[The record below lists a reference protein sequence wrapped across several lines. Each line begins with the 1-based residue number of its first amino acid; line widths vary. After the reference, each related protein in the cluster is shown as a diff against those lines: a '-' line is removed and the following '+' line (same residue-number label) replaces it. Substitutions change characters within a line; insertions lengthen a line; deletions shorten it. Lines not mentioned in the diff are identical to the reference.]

1 MVKKKKSKTE
11 NISNQKLVTVR
22 WEDAVS
28 LSSVS
33 EKDVLERPEEIVE
46 TYGHL
51 IKTKKYHIVMTHNSH
66 GEDNDYLRIPN
77 GMIKEVI

>member
-1 MVKKKKSKTE
+1 MKNTKTKKLTKH
-11 NISNQKLVTVR
+11 KLVTVK
-22 WEDAVS
+22 WEDAVAVT
-28 LSSVS
+28 SVS
-33 EKDVLERPEEIVE
+33 EQDILNRPEEIVE

-77 GMIKEVI
+77 GIVKEVI